1 LPLSDWIVP
10 VHYLRREIDFPQLRR
25 PREAGL
31 PSLDA
36 LLRQADGDGTEAG
49 ATDPLTPERRFIG
62 RDVAFYTLEQALPQ
76 QRVVVV
82 HGPAGTGK
90 TELAKAFGRWWQATG
105 GVEQPAWVMFYAF
118 EPGLASFGLD
128 GVLSE
133 IGLRLFGPNFAVRT
147 RDAAQR
153 EAVLL
158 KVLREHRMLLIWD
171 NFESV
176 YSLHDPNGATPPL
189 DAAERQRIQGFLAA
203 LRAAGGQ
210 SAVLITSR
218 SAEEWLGA
226 CVGSSW
232 AA

>member
-1 LPLSDWIVP
+1 MWRSTRSSRHCRSSGWWWCTG
-10 VHYLRREIDFPQLRR
+10 RR
-25 PREAGL
+25 
-31 PSLDA
+31 
-36 LLRQADGDGTEAG
+36 
-49 ATDPLTPERRFIG
+49 
-62 RDVAFYTLEQALPQ
+62 
-76 QRVVVV
+76 
-82 HGPAGTGK
+82 GPARPSWPRR
-90 TELAKAFGRWWQATG
+90 RWWQATG
-105 GVEQPAWVMFYAF
+105 GVEQPGWVMFYAF

-133 IGLRLFGPNFAVRT
+133 IGLRLFGPDFAVRT

-176 YSLHDPNGATPPL
+176 HSLPDPNGATPPL

-218 SAEEWLGA
+218 SGEEWLGA
-226 CVGSSW
+226 VRRVELGGLTPSEAVEMAEDVLQPYPTGRQRPQEREFAELLEWLGGHPPSPRLLLPPLGEG
-232 AA
+232 